1 MTALLGVVVLRR
13 VPVLTDH
20 TTVFRKTT
28 EVADHPVEEE
38 DLGVEEV
45 TEAMMEVTALVL
57 MIKVLLTTATTM
69 GLKIHSIKIPQIPVT
84 VDLHR
89 LLSSEPHPVHQMTT
103 LRVLII
109 LKVRLKLR
117 LK

>member
-1 MTALLGVVVLRR
+1 MTALLGVAVLRQVQ
-13 VPVLTDH
+13 VPTDP
-20 TTVFRKTT
+20 TTVSRKTT
-28 EVADHPVEEE
+28 EVAGHPVEE

-45 TEAMMEVTALVL
+45 TEAMMEVKAIVL
-57 MIKVLLTTATTM
+57 MIKVLLTTTTTT
-69 GLKIHSIKIPQIPVT
+69 GLKIRFIKIPQIPVT

-89 LLSSEPHPVHQMTT
+89 PLSSEPHPVHQTTT